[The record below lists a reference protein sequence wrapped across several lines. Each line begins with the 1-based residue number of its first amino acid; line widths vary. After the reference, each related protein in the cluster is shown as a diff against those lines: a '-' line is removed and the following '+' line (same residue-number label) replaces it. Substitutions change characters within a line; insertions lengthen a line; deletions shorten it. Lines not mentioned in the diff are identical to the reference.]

1 MPTGSG
7 KTLCSL
13 QIAMQKLCASE
24 GRLKRIIYVIPFTS
38 IIEQTA
44 AEFASLIGD
53 HVTIL
58 QHHSNFSYEDIPEAD
73 TAKKMK
79 LAAENYD
86 LYGVTDCI
94 EFLRDDSG
102 VPVPELKGTYQVRVI
117 EYKPRAPKDVPYH
130 ETDAIQVFAQK
141 ICADFVWHCDSEAY
155 LYYADIRKRVKL
167 PFDTE
172 YARYDELLKR
182 LLNEM
187 RGVLD
192 AHEIPQ
198 RKKGQHCSGCS
209 LAERCFP
216 KPQRGTVR
224 EQIMA
229 MTEETEL

>member
-1 MPTGSG
+1 MKTERTINIRDIQHYLYCPRRFALLSLNCDWSENAAVVKANLMHSHVHDGS
-7 KTLCSL
+7 
-13 QIAMQKLCASE
+13 
-24 GRLKRIIYVIPFTS
+24 
-38 IIEQTA
+38 
-44 AEFASLIGD
+44 
-53 HVTIL
+53 
-58 QHHSNFSYEDIPEAD
+58 HSFSDRRKVVRSDLPVYHDAPE
-73 TAKKMK
+73 
-79 LAAENYD
+79 YD